1 VRHEV
6 LSVMTG
12 DADQFYGAVLAE
24 VHDEGFGAPAR
35 AAADHLLTL
44 LGGAAA
50 SSARVLD
57 LGCGS
62 GIAAERLADAGCTVR
77 GVDPYAEMLERARLR
92 APAARFARGS
102 IHDPTPLPA
111 CDAVLIIGEIVN
123 YEGAGVPSLAALDAI
138 LQRVAAALA
147 PGGVL
152 LMDAAGPG
160 RGGSG
165 PAAAARQVGRW
176 TVEATAV
183 EAAGRLERTVVVR
196 DEAGE
201 VAAHEVH
208 RLVLLPPEEVEETL
222 ARAGFVARR
231 LPSDQAWTQGAP
243 SWWAWEAVLAPAL
256 DGMPGTPEAAGSA
269 RGPGFDPS
277 EGPQVP

>member
-1 VRHEV
+1 VSGGE
-6 LSVMTG
+6 TG
-12 DADQFYGAVLAE
+12 PLYGSVLAQ

-35 AAADHLLTL
+35 EAADRLVAHLAGSGPT
-44 LGGAAA
+44 
-50 SSARVLD
+50 SARVLD

-62 GIAAERLADAGCTVR
+62 GIAAERLAAAGHHVR
-77 GVDPYAEMLERARLR
+77 GVDPSPEMLELARGR
-92 APAARFARGS
+92 VPQARFARGS
-102 IHDPTPLPA
+102 VHDPVPLPA
-111 CDAVLIIGEIVN
+111 CDAALIVGEVVN
-123 YEGAGVPSLAALDAI
+123 YEGAGTPSMVALDGI
-138 LQRVAAALA
+138 LQRVAGALA

-165 PAAAARQVGRW
+165 PAAPPRQVGPW

-196 DEAGE
+196 DNEGR

-208 RLVLLPPEEVEETL
+208 RLVLLPPAGVEDAL

-231 LPSDQAWTQGAP
+231 LPADQAWTQGAP
-243 SWWAWEAVLAPAL
+243 SWWAWEAVLAPVGERL
-256 DGMPGTPEAAGSA
+256 PGAPAADEPTQ
-269 RGPGFDPS
+269 GPGFDPS